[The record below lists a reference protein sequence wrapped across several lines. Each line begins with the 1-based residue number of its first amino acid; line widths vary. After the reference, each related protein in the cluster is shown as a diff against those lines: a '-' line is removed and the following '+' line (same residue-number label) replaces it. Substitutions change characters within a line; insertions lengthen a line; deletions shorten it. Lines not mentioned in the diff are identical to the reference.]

1 MTDGYRMEI
10 KSQVESCITMLQGY
24 YDKVQKGVCTE
35 EQAKSMAKEAIRS
48 MRYRED
54 GSGYLW
60 IDATDY
66 TLIMHPILP
75 EQEGTNRKDMQD
87 KKGVMIT
94 QEIVKAGQNGGGFNS
109 FWFTKSDGKTVAE
122 KLAYSE
128 EFKPWGW
135 VVATG
140 NYVDDMQKAM
150 AKEEET
156 LNHTFQRMVVLML
169 IISVAI
175 LLLAGIVAAKP

>member
-1 MTDGYRMEI
+1 M
-10 KSQVESCITMLQGY
+10 
-24 YDKVQKGVCTE
+24 
-35 EQAKSMAKEAIRS
+35 
-48 MRYRED
+48 
-54 GSGYLW
+54 W

-94 QEIVKAGQNGGGFNS
+94 QEIVKAGQNAGGFNS

-175 LLLAGIVAAKP
+175 LLLAGIVAAKFGKRIAKPIKKLESALGKIAAGDLRFDIDPKLLNRKDEIGSITGKWLR